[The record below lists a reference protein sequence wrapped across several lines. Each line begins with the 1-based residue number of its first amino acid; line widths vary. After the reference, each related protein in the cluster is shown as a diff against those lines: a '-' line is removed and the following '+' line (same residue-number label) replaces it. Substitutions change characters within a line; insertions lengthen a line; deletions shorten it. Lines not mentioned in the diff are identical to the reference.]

1 MTPGFSRSITGMTI
15 SAAVATVLVALPAAA
30 QTGDGAAAAPPAH
43 TSQRHH
49 AAHKEGV
56 EQRIDDLHKA
66 LKITA
71 DEETNWAAVA
81 QAMRDNDAAMHSL
94 VAEGQE
100 TKAVRVSAVDD
111 LRRYEKFTQAHVDG
125 LKNLIASFETLYNAM
140 PDSQKATADEVFQR
154 FGHKAGHA
162 HS

>member
-1 MTPGFSRSITGMTI
+1 MLLLPLFWSLCRPRHKPATAPRRRRRPTP
-15 SAAVATVLVALPAAA
+15 AN
-30 QTGDGAAAAPPAH
+30 
-43 TSQRHH
+43 
-49 AAHKEGV
+49 
-56 EQRIDDLHKA
+56 DDLHKA